1 MRSDSVVPTQ
11 SGKRFIGVD
20 LHKNRF
26 TVCYMQETGEY
37 KLAVFSLNIKGLKR
51 FKEILTKEDE
61 VAIEST
67 GNAGYFGREI
77 KGLVKEIKIINPTQF
92 KIISQSVKKTDE
104 HDAVTIARYLA
115 KGLIPEVRMRSK
127 EESQIASLIG
137 TRDKLVKLRSA
148 LKNKIHNILN
158 ANGIVTE
165 REMFSSEK
173 GLDKIL
179 TLNIDQSYLF
189 ELKIIVEQ
197 IRSLNKS
204 IDQISQE
211 ISNRGEKQ
219 KGHKNLTSITGIG
232 DLSATILLNTIGDIN
247 DFSDEKKLAAYF
259 GIVPRV
265 YVSNETSHYGRIT
278 KMGNKIARTAL
289 VQSTLI
295 AIKYNDYLRSFYL
308 RLKSKKG
315 SGKAIIATARKL
327 LGIVYRTLKNNWVF
341 EDFNKFKLS
350 APLLA
355 EG

>member
-1 MRSDSVVPTQ
+1 MEGSGEHKLVVFRVSPED
-11 SGKRFIGVD
+11 I
-20 LHKNRF
+20 
-26 TVCYMQETGEY
+26 E
-37 KLAVFSLNIKGLKR
+37 R
-51 FKEILTKEDE
+51 FKGTLTKEDE
-61 VAIEST
+61 VAVEST
-67 GNAGYFGREI
+67 GNTGYFVREI
-77 KGLVKEIKIINPTQF
+77 EGLVKAVKIINPVQF

-104 HDAVTIARYLA
+104 HDAVIIARYLS

-158 ANGIVTE
+158 ANGIVTD
-165 REMFSSEK
+165 REIFGSEK
-173 GLDKIL
+173 GLNKVL
-179 TLNIDQSYLF
+179 TMKVEQSYLF

-197 IRSLNKS
+197 IRSLNKA
-204 IDQISQE
+204 INEISQE
-211 ISNRGEKQ
+211 ITNRGEKQ

-232 DLSATILLNTIGDIN
+232 DLSATIRLRRTIGNIN

-265 YVSNETSHYGRIT
+265 YVSNETNHHGRIT
-278 KMGNKIARTAL
+278 KMGNKIGRTTL

-295 AIKYNDYLRSFYL
+295 AIRYNDYLRSFYKK
-308 RLKSKKG
+308 LKDKKG

-350 APLLA
+350 TC
-355 EG
+355 ESTGG